1 MTKEQLRMQ
10 MLAGIITESE
20 YNVKIQEGLSVDPE
34 GNLQG
39 DYSEYYAIINYY
51 GDPSEGTPYYVQADS
66 KEDLIN
72 QINQA
77 IESQIKETG
86 IPYSLYSIKNIED
99 ISHHGHIIGD
109 DHVLAT
115 GWREVFGKDME
126 EFADKRG
133 NYPKKFK
140 P

>member
-1 MTKEQLRMQ
+1 MKKEQLRMQ
-10 MLAGIITESE
+10 MLAGIITEGE
-20 YNVKIQEGLSVDPE
+20 YNAKIQEGLSVDSE

-51 GDPSEGTPYYVQADS
+51 GDPSEGTSYYVQADS

-86 IPYSLYSIKNIED
+86 VSLRPYNIKNIED
-99 ISHHGHIIGD
+99 ISHHDHIISD

-115 GWREVFGKDME
+115 GRKEVFGKDME
-126 EFADKRG
+126 EFADRRG